1 MVAGCGPIHAVVD
14 AEVTLT
20 DCIIDAGAPDNVAFA
35 ADDAGGA
42 GAELTVA
49 QCTVVGKVHTKLL
62 KLASNT
68 IFFARLG
75 TTPAEKWIAP
85 LLAQRRQEG
94 CVRFC
99 YVPPGSITPRKFH
112 CVPDDAEPTAL
123 PLFTSLRYGDPG
135 YAQLRRTTSLAIR
148 AGGDNDSEIGVL
160 NALFQPQREANLRL
174 RLDEYLRFGLHAGL
188 FFAS

>member
-1 MVAGCGPIHAVVD
+1 M
-14 AEVTLT
+14 
-20 DCIIDAGAPDNVAFA
+20 APV
-35 ADDAGGA
+35 
-42 GAELTVA
+42 LV
-49 QCTVVGKVHTKLL
+49 
-62 KLASNT
+62 
-68 IFFARLG
+68 
-75 TTPAEKWIAP
+75 
-85 LLAQRRQEG
+85 QRRQEG

-99 YVPPGSITPRKFH
+99 YVPPDAITPRRFH
-112 CVPDDAEPTAL
+112 CVPDDAAPSAL